1 MENIDFNKVKDAK
14 DEKDILDAVKKIV
27 ALQAQIKNPSRDGMI
42 NALKDAQSTA
52 GDEIQQIEYSQG
64 DTIPTPWV
72 CFPNQ
77 DLYRKLS
84 QYQEG
89 LRQHCIKQIGKKA
102 FEELL
107 KNTEG
112 MG

>member
-1 MENIDFNKVKDAK
+1 MENFDFSKVKDTK
-14 DEKDILDAVKKIV
+14 DKKDILDAIKKIA
-27 ALQAQIKNPSRDGMI
+27 ALQKQISNPTRDGMI
-42 NALKDAQSTA
+42 NALNDAQLTA
-52 GDEIQQIEYSQG
+52 RDEIQQIEYSQG

-72 CFPNQ
+72 CFTSQ

-107 KNTEG
+107 KNAEG